1 MSFIVVLVLQLL
13 NFCSGLSVTLGG
25 MVVLATDISNFSIG
39 ILLSMSSGLYIHV
52 AAKECMPI
60 VDRLAV
66 SLSDKALALLAFA
79 FGAIPIG
86 LVLLNHEHCEG

>member
-1 MSFIVVLVLQLL
+1 MQFL

-25 MVVLATDISNFSIG
+25 LVVLATDVSNFAIG
-39 ILLSMSSGLYIHV
+39 VLLSMSSGLYIHV

-66 SLSDKALALLAFA
+66 SLSDKALALLAFVL
-79 FGAIPIG
+79 GAIPIG